1 MERNIQR
8 IFYSVGLVR
17 VSNKSFLNGLV
28 VYGEL
33 ENDDDHDDDSDIIA
47 MVGWWN
53 AGCFCNF

>member
-1 MERNIQR
+1 MEGIQQEL
-8 IFYSVGLVR
+8 FEWFGL
-17 VSNKSFLNGLV
+17 

-33 ENDDDHDDDSDIIA
+33 EDDDDHDDDSDIIA